1 MIETKNLPYH
11 RGGANSSRR
20 GASYPMFILGGN
32 KMRQT
37 VIATAVL
44 LAIIVAVFGATVITA
59 DAPRKAAQAAAT
71 SGSIDVMG
79 MTRDTKG
86 LSVEQFDAI

>member
-1 MIETKNLPYH
+1 MSIVGE
-11 RGGANSSRR
+11 
-20 GASYPMFILGGN
+20 N

-37 VIATAVL
+37 VIATAAL
-44 LAIIVAVFGATVITA
+44 LAIIVARFGATVIIA

-71 SGSIDVMG
+71 SGSIDVMQ
-79 MTRDTKG
+79 MTRDTRG

>member
-1 MIETKNLPYH
+1 M
-11 RGGANSSRR
+11 S
-20 GASYPMFILGGN
+20 ILGEN

-37 VIATAVL
+37 AIAIAVL
-44 LAIIVAVFGATVITA
+44 LTIIIALFGATVITA

>member
-1 MIETKNLPYH
+1 M
-11 RGGANSSRR
+11 S
-20 GASYPMFILGGN
+20 ILGEN

-44 LAIIVAVFGATVITA
+44 LAIIVALFGATVITA
-59 DAPRKAAQAAAT
+59 GAPRKAAQAAAT
-71 SGSIDVMG
+71 SGSIDVMQ
-79 MTRDTKG
+79 MMRDTKG

>member
-1 MIETKNLPYH
+1 M
-11 RGGANSSRR
+11 S
-20 GASYPMFILGGN
+20 ILGEN

-44 LAIIVAVFGATVITA
+44 LAIIVALFGATAITA
-59 DAPRKAAQAAAT
+59 NAPRKAAQAAAT
-71 SGSIDVMG
+71 LGSIDVMR

>member
-1 MIETKNLPYH
+1 
-11 RGGANSSRR
+11 
-20 GASYPMFILGGN
+20 
-32 KMRQT
+32 
-37 VIATAVL
+37 L
-44 LAIIVAVFGATVITA
+44 LAIIFALFGATVITA

-71 SGSIDVMG
+71 SGSIDVMR

>member
-1 MIETKNLPYH
+1 M
-11 RGGANSSRR
+11 AASSSRW
-20 GASYPMFILGGN
+20 GASYPMSILGEN

-44 LAIIVAVFGATVITA
+44 LAIIVALFGATVITA

-71 SGSIDVMG
+71 SGSIDVMQ
-79 MTRDTKG
+79 MMRDTKG